1 MELIFRELPL
11 IIALKLIF
19 SIYLMII
26 FKNKMRKNYYKIVK
40 VKFIAKVVSQKKTK
54 KMIIMTILRK
64 NKSVKSLNKI
74 NLIEKV

>member
-1 MELIFRELPL
+1 MELIFRELSL

-19 SIYLMII
+19 SIYLIII

-64 NKSVKSLNKI
+64 NKSVKS
-74 NLIEKV
+74 

>member
-1 MELIFRELPL
+1 
-11 IIALKLIF
+11 
-19 SIYLMII
+19 
-26 FKNKMRKNYYKIVK
+26 MRKNYYKIVK

>member
-40 VKFIAKVVSQKKTK
+40 VKFIVKVVSQKKTK

-64 NKSVKSLNKI
+64 NKSVKS
-74 NLIEKV
+74 

>member
-26 FKNKMRKNYYKIVK
+26 FNNIMRKNNYKIVK
-40 VKFIAKVVSQKKTK
+40 VKFYVKVVSQKKTK

>member
-19 SIYLMII
+19 SIYLIII

-40 VKFIAKVVSQKKTK
+40 VKFIVKVVSQKKTK

-64 NKSVKSLNKI
+64 NKSVKS
-74 NLIEKV
+74 

>member
-1 MELIFRELPL
+1 MELIFRELLL

-64 NKSVKSLNKI
+64 NKSVKS
-74 NLIEKV
+74 